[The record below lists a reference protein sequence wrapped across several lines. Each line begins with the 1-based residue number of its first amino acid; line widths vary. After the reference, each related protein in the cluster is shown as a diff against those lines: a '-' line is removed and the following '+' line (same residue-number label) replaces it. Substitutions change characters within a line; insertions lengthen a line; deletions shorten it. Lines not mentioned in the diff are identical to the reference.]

1 VRFDLVTES
10 DVDEQTPITT
20 SAYLV
25 IDIPTGL
32 SNDYDTAKK
41 ALANLLSL
49 CASTGAN
56 TTILYDCS
64 GYGASA
70 LINGTL

>member
-49 CASTGAN
+49 CASTGAS